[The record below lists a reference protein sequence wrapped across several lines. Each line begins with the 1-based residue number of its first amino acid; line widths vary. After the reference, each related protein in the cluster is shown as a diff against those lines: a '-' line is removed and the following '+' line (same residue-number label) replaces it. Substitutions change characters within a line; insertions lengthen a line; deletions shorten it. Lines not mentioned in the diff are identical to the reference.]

1 MLAKKLVPFKF
12 LAAILEIVIA
22 GVLLSTAQVYPT
34 LNGTTQTRYF
44 RLTQFCNRLHANN
57 CVHFLADIVY
67 CDRGKYF

>member
-44 RLTQFCNRLHANN
+44 SLTQFYNRLLANN
-57 CVHFLADIVY
+57 CIQFPANIVY
-67 CDRGKYF
+67 SNWGKHL